1 MDIESCLN
9 PATRELFGLDVPF
22 DAEVRR
28 QVSVFRCQEVK
39 GKKLILLI
47 NWLMAKAIPN
57 KRPDHYRVLKN
68 SIFGVLVTCTSF
80 RNPTQADVRNPEK
93 NNTLLDTGSRPL

>member
-22 DAEVRR
+22 DAEITFHGETGIRW

-39 GKKLILLI
+39 GKKLILPI
-47 NWLMAKAIPN
+47 
-57 KRPDHYRVLKN
+57 
-68 SIFGVLVTCTSF
+68 
-80 RNPTQADVRNPEK
+80 
-93 NNTLLDTGSRPL
+93 